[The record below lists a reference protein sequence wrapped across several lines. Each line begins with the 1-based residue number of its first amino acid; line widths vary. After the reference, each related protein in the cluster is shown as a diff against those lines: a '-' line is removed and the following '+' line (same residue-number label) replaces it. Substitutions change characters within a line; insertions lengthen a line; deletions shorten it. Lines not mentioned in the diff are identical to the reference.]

1 MATAGGAGGAGGGAA
16 PKDCV
21 LKVLVLGDPATGKT
35 SFIKRYVTNSF
46 SGQHKPTVGVD
57 FHFRRFEESGTKVAL
72 QLWDIAGQDR
82 FGAIYRVY
90 YKDAFGALL
99 VFDLSR
105 PETFA
110 SVTKWKHEIDS
121 KVQLPNGKPLPVLL
135 VGNKCDIDS
144 AAASV
149 DKEQLDKFC
158 EDNGFIGWFQT
169 SALANIN
176 IEQAVR
182 TLVRNILTHTDAFEA
197 QAAAAEAAEGESTV
211 KVDLAT
217 SETPGCCG

>member
-1 MATAGGAGGAGGGAA
+1 MAAEAAGGAGGDKPAA

-35 SFIKRYVTNSF
+35 SLIKRYVTNSF

-57 FHFRRFEESGTKVAL
+57 FHFRRFEEGGTKVAL

-110 SVTKWKHEIDS
+110 SVAKWKHEIDS
-121 KVQLPNGKPLPVLL
+121 KVTLPNGQPLPVLL
-135 VGNKCDIDS
+135 VGNKCDIES
-144 AAASV
+144 AAARV
-149 DKEQLDKFC
+149 DKAQLDKFC

-176 IEQAVR
+176 IEMAVR

-197 QAAAAEAAEGESTV
+197 QAAAAEAADADTV
-211 KVDLAT
+211 KVDLKE
-217 SETPGCCG
+217 SESPGCCG